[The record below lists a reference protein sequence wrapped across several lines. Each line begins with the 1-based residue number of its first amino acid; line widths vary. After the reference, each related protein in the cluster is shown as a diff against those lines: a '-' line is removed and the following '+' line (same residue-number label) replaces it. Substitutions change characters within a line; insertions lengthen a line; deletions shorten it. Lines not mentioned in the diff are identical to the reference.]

1 MSEHYD
7 DIGSIAIIGMAGR
20 FPGADSVHALWQ
32 LLAQGQSGIQNVQL
46 DELAAAGL
54 DESLAQRKNYVAKGA
69 WIDREDCFDAEFFNM
84 APREAEEMDPQ
95 QRLLLECAYHA
106 LESAAYR
113 PRSIQVPAG
122 VYVGTKLP
130 TYYLNNLLPTL
141 NPLQSLED
149 LKVQVGADKS
159 YAATRLAHTLNLNG
173 PAVSVDT
180 ACSTSLVA
188 VHMAVRAL
196 LNDECDIALAG
207 GANINVPQRV
217 GYWYQEGGIQSP
229 DGLCRAFDA
238 QAAGTVFGNGVG
250 LVVLKRLEDARRD
263 DDPIRAIIRGTAVN
277 NDGANK
283 VGYWAPGVSGQ
294 RDVIRMAQ
302 QVAAI
307 HPRDIT
313 FVEAHG
319 TGTALG
325 DPIEVAALSDVFADV
340 APQSCALASIK
351 SNLGHLEVAAGVT
364 ALIKMVLSLE
374 HQAIPAS
381 LHFHRPNPKIDFA
394 NSPFYVNTQ
403 LRPWPMSASGRRV
416 GAVSSFGLGGTNA
429 HAVVEAATAN
439 DQTDQPLSATPQT
452 YFWPLSAG
460 TEAGVLR
467 FENELKQQL
476 PNSERSPHP
485 ADVAWTLQTARER
498 FAWRSVCIVTQ
509 GAHSETHIEALP
521 ARRSASHQRPKLAFL
536 FPGQSSQYPGMLRG
550 LYEELPVFRH
560 ELDQC
565 FDYLRAYLDIEP
577 ECMWALAEDADSH
590 PIYRTRYAQ
599 PLLFAAEYALARQWQ
614 AWGIQPD
621 LMLGHSLGEFTAACI
636 AGVFKLADAL
646 HLLVLRGELCEEST
660 PGAMVSVL
668 ADGPTAKTVG
678 VGIASL
684 AAVNAP
690 KLSVLGVSEAHYDEL
705 IQRLNDAGLTWRR
718 LRAQR
723 AFHSH
728 HLRPHIDRLRAELER
743 VPMSAPMMTLVSNND
758 GAVLDVER
766 ATDPEYW
773 ISHLLEPVQFKSGMD
788 CLQRASVTHCLEVGP
803 GSVLTQLARINGL
816 NAESCFSSSMDY
828 KTISTKAAVP
838 GADVNRHGDM
848 VAIYKALGKLW
859 QAGFEADWTVVNQK
873 YLAPES
879 TGQRQARR
887 IPLPGYAFTR
897 SRHWRQVNPA
907 DQQAQTE
914 TTPMPRAQVEH
925 WQRMNVAL
933 DEAEGFAQQ
942 RWLVFHDTLGY
953 SADLAYRLRAADA
966 RVIDVYDRRI
976 HPMGGVD
983 AYSIDPHAA
992 DDLIL
997 LLKSLHES
1005 GLFPHGIIFAW
1016 GLSEASDDSDT
1027 AYRALMSVDAALN
1040 ALGSAVRYPEYPS
1053 ESAFTKAPQTRLV
1066 LLCNHT
1072 AEVLGHELLCPAKS
1086 MLPVAAEVLAQENDL
1101 DYSAV
1106 DVDLTTE
1113 DPQQSGGRRRRTIDQ
1128 ILRLLALPKARYPGL
1143 FPVAIRGRFCWQ
1155 RQFEAASISDQ
1166 TLSWRAQGVYLITG
1180 GSRGIGLCFA
1190 RYLIQRAPDV
1200 QLLIVGRR
1208 AIEDQQLQSVL
1219 SELRQQ
1225 AAAVHYYRCDVG
1237 DQRAFAQLLNQLQST
1252 HGPIHGVMHSAGR
1265 SAEGLLHNKDSKAMQ
1280 AVLAPKRVGANV
1292 LLAAFQQQPPDFMLL
1307 NSSLLALGGLS
1318 GQYDYAAANRYMDT
1332 LALQSQH
1339 HQLPVC
1345 AVNWDAW
1352 RDVGML
1358 NREAPARDTTSPAQA
1373 QDATA
1378 APVSV
1383 EFTGPVL
1390 GEEHVLLGSCV
1401 QQLASGER
1409 HFQQSLA
1416 ATHWMFQDHRLLGR
1430 RVLPGVAYLELAQAL
1445 IQVLAPNTKALR
1457 VSQLQLLMPI
1467 VAEQQSVQLNTQV
1480 IPRVEGGWHVKV
1492 STGEGR
1498 KGGVNAEFCLACEP
1512 DVMPTDAL
1520 EAIIWP
1526 AASLTPITAF
1536 DPLEQVE
1543 YAQFGEQWLGLQ
1555 ECRADDHQVWSRYK
1569 IPLST
1574 QSELRHWYRH
1584 IGLLDLSIGLVNSV
1598 ALLSRMASLGQ
1609 HHDGVFLPQSIDETV
1624 SYKALPEQFESH
1636 CRLRRQSALDLC
1648 LDIDLRAIDGE
1659 LLMQIRGFRLSR
1671 VREYKLESLLLAL
1684 NADNNGKEE
1693 ETTPSSTTNRI
1704 IQALGMPGMIKRHMA
1719 NDLFDQILDL
1729 VQHQHC
1735 AQVAVCTGS
1744 VSTRLNAWR
1753 SALLNA
1759 QDRAYLQ
1766 HQSTKRANQFVATGN
1781 QGAGMTEWPHAD
1793 NSAAH
1798 SRGEPPQD
1806 SIEEDIARLWCELI
1820 GVETVSRND
1829 NFFELG
1835 GHSLMATQL
1844 AARLRDHFAVD
1855 VPLEALFEE
1864 PTVVAMSALV
1874 QARLW
1879 AIRGTGA
1886 PAQGG
1891 PGAAREEGVL

>member
-1 MSEHYD
+1 MSEHYDD

-20 FPGADSVHALWQ
+20 FPGANSVHALWQ
-32 LLAQGQSGIQNVQL
+32 LLAEGQSGIRDVQL

-54 DESLAQRKNYVAKGA
+54 DESLAQLKNYVAKGA
-69 WIDREDCFDAEFFNM
+69 WIEREDCFDAEFFSM

-106 LESAAYR
+106 LESAGYR

-130 TYYLNNLLPTL
+130 TYYLNNLLPNL

-173 PAVSVDT
+173 PAVSIDT

-196 LNDECDIALAG
+196 LNDECDIAIAG

-238 QAAGTVFGNGVG
+238 HAAGTVFGNGVG

-263 DDPIRAIIRGTAVN
+263 RDPIRAIIRGTAVN
-277 NDGANK
+277 NDGAHK
-283 VGYWAPGVSGQ
+283 VGYWAPGVAGQ

-325 DPIEVAALSDVFADV
+325 DPIEVAALNDVFADT
-340 APQSCALASIK
+340 ATQSCALASIK
-351 SNLGHLEVAAGVT
+351 TNLGHLEVAAGVT

-381 LHFHRPNPKIDFA
+381 LHFDQANPKIDFA
-394 NSPFYVNTQ
+394 NSPFYVNTE
-403 LRPWPMSASGRRV
+403 LRPWPAAASGRRV

-429 HAVVEAATAN
+429 HAIVESAPRRES
-439 DQTDQPLSATPQT
+439 PLSSATQS

-460 TEAGVLR
+460 TEAGVLTFEQDLQAALLDADGR
-467 FENELKQQL
+467 FNV
-476 PNSERSPHP
+476 HP
-485 ADVAWTLQTARER
+485 ADVAWTLQSARER
-498 FAWRSVCIVTQ
+498 FAWRSACIVTQ
-509 GAHSETHIEALP
+509 GAEDEAQVEALP
-521 ARRSASHQRPKLAFL
+521 ARRSMHHQRPKLAFL

-577 ECMWALAEDADSH
+577 ECMWDLNIEADAH

-599 PLLFAAEYALARQWQ
+599 PLLFAVEYALARQWQ
-614 AWGIQPD
+614 AWGVQPD
-621 LMLGHSLGEFTAACI
+621 FMLGHSLGEFTAACI

-646 HLLVLRGELCEEST
+646 HLLVLRGELCEQST
-660 PGAMVSVL
+660 PGAMASVL
-668 ADGPTAKTVG
+668 ADGRTAKQVG
-678 VGIASL
+678 ADIASL

-690 KLSVLGVSEAHYDEL
+690 QLSVLGVSEDHYDEL
-705 IQRLNDAGLTWRR
+705 IARLEKAGLTWRR

-728 HLRPHIDRLRAELER
+728 HLRPHVDRLKAELER
-743 VPMSAPMMTLVSNND
+743 VPMSAPMMTLISNND
-758 GAVLDVER
+758 GSVLDIAR
-766 ATDPEYW
+766 ATDPQYW
-773 ISHLLEPVQFKSGMD
+773 INHLLEPVQFESGME
-788 CLQRASVTHCLEVGP
+788 CLKRASVTHCLEVGP
-803 GSVLTQLARINGL
+803 GGVLSQLARINGM
-816 NAESCFSSSMDY
+816 NADCSFSSSTDY
-828 KTISTKAAVP
+828 KALNDRP
-838 GADVNRHGDM
+838 QRNDCHGDM

-859 QAGFEADWTVVNQK
+859 QAGFEADWAAVNQK
-873 YLAPES
+873 YRPLHQGRQPEP
-879 TGQRQARR
+879 QR
-887 IPLPGYAFTR
+887 IPLPGYPFTPT
-897 SRHWRQVNPA
+897 RHWRQA
-907 DQQAQTE
+907 SLSSKHEQQE
-914 TTPMPRAQVEH
+914 STPIPRLQVEH
-925 WQRMNVAL
+925 WQRMAVSV
-933 DEAEGFAQQ
+933 DEIDSFAQQ

-966 RVIDVYDRRI
+966 RVFDVYDNRI

-983 AYSIDPHAA
+983 AYSINPSVA

-997 LLKSLHES
+997 LLKNLHEA

-1016 GLSEASDDSDT
+1016 GLSDTTDDSDN
-1027 AYRALMSVDAALN
+1027 AYQALISLNAALQTL
-1040 ALGSAVRYPEYPS
+1040 AGLSLYPEHK
-1053 ESAFTKAPQTRLV
+1053 ESVFSTAPQTRLV
-1066 LLCNHT
+1066 LLGNHT

-1086 MLPVAAEVLAQENDL
+1086 MLPVAAEVIAQENDL
-1101 DYSAV
+1101 NYCAV
-1106 DVDLTTE
+1106 DVDLATE
-1113 DPQQSGGRRRRTIDQ
+1113 DPNQSGGRRRRTVDQ
-1128 ILRLLALPKARYPGL
+1128 ILRLIALPKQHYPSL
-1143 FPVAIRGRFCWQ
+1143 FPVAIRGRYCWQ
-1155 RQFEAASISDQ
+1155 RQFEPSAISAQ
-1166 TLSWRAQGVYLITG
+1166 ALSWRAQGVYLITG

-1190 RYLIQRAPDV
+1190 RYLSQRVPHV

-1208 AIEDQQLQSVL
+1208 AIDDGELQNTL
-1219 SELRQQ
+1219 SELRKQ
-1225 AAAVHYYRCDVG
+1225 AAAVHYYSCDVG
-1237 DQRAFAQLLNQLQST
+1237 NARAFAELLQQLQAT
-1252 HGPIHGVMHSAGR
+1252 HGEIHGVMHSAGR
-1265 SAEGLLHNKDSKAMQ
+1265 PGQGLLVQKDAATIHDVM
-1280 AVLAPKRVGANV
+1280 APKRAGASV
-1292 LLAAFQQQPPDFMLL
+1292 LLAAFQQQTPDFILL
-1307 NSSLLALGGLS
+1307 NSSLLALGGLV

-1332 LALQSQH
+1332 LALQGQH
-1339 HQLPVC
+1339 HQLPIC
-1345 AVNWDAW
+1345 AINWDAW

-1358 NREAPARDTTSPAQA
+1358 NRQAPPNTKAEVAEPTSRHNETLDSQA
-1373 QDATA
+1373 ATA
-1378 APVSV
+1378 LA
-1383 EFTGPVL
+1383 GPDANV
-1390 GEEHVLLGSCV
+1390 EHVLLGRCIE
-1401 QQLASGER
+1401 QHDSGECC
-1409 HFQQSLA
+1409 FQQRLPA
-1416 ATHWMFQDHRLLGR
+1416 RHWLFQDHRLLGH

-1445 IQVLAPNTKALR
+1445 ITVLGYGANAMR

-1467 VAEQQSVQLNTQV
+1467 VAAQEQVLLSTRVT
-1480 IPRVEGGWHVKV
+1480 PRVEGGWHVRV
-1492 STGEGR
+1492 SSGEGR
-1498 KGGVNAEFCLACEP
+1498 EQRLHGEFCLACEADELP
-1512 DVMPTDAL
+1512 SDVL
-1520 EAIIWP
+1520 EPIQWQ
-1526 AASLTPITAF
+1526 AAMLTPMTDF
-1536 DPLEQVE
+1536 DPLEQVD
-1543 YAQFGEQWLGLQ
+1543 YAQFGTHWLGLQ
-1555 ECRADDHQVWSRYK
+1555 ECRAENQQVWSRYT
-1569 IPLST
+1569 IPPST
-1574 QSELRHWYRH
+1574 QAELRHWYRH
-1584 IGLLDLSIGLVNSV
+1584 PGLLDLSIGLVNSA

-1609 HHDGVFLPQSIDETV
+1609 RHDGVFLPQSIDETI

-1636 CRLRRQSALDLC
+1636 CRLRKQTALYLC
-1648 LDIDLRAIDGE
+1648 LDIDLRALDGE

-1671 VREYKLESLLLAL
+1671 VSEYKLESLLLAL
-1684 NADNNGKEE
+1684 NADNNDKEE
-1693 ETTPSSTTNRI
+1693 ETTNVSTTNRI

-1759 QDRAYLQ
+1759 QDRAYIQ
-1766 HQSTKRANQFVATGN
+1766 QQSTKRANQVVTTGI

-1793 NSAAH
+1793 NSAVH

-1806 SIEEDIARLWCELI
+1806 SIEEDIAQLWCALI

-1844 AARLRDHFAVD
+1844 AAKLRDHFAVD